1 MYKCINQH
9 PEYALNIHNT
19 CVCLLLFCS
28 VAQSCLTLCN
38 PMDCST
44 PCFPVLTI
52 SWSFLKLMSI
62 EFGML
67 SNYLILCCSIFLL
80 LSIFPS
86 LSVLSKES
94 ALHIRCPKY
103 PLLAYSPLPSIFH
116 TIRVFS
122 SESAL
127 CIRWSKY
134 WSFSFRSVLSVN
146 IQGSFP
152 LGLTGLTSLLSKGLS
167 RVFSSTT
174 V

>member
-19 CVCLLLFCS
+19 CVCLLLSCS

-86 LSVLSKES
+86 LSVLKES

-103 PLLAYSPLPSIFH
+103 PLLASSPLPSIFH

-122 SESAL
+122 RESAL
-127 CIRWSKY
+127 CIRWSKH